1 MCMKR
6 CRNDKTQQ
14 TVGGGC
20 MTTGVCLFTEGGGG
34 GWEGKCLA
42 IGIVFI
48 VIVVFFISNLIQYV
62 TVSLPPP

>member
-20 MTTGVCLFTEGGGG
+20 MTTGVCLFTGGGG

-48 VIVVFFISNLIQYV
+48 VIVVFLISNLILYV
-62 TVSLPPP
+62 TVSLPTP

>member
-1 MCMKR
+1 
-6 CRNDKTQQ
+6 
-14 TVGGGC
+14 
-20 MTTGVCLFTEGGGG
+20 MTTGVCLFTGGGG

>member
-1 MCMKR
+1 
-6 CRNDKTQQ
+6 
-14 TVGGGC
+14 
-20 MTTGVCLFTEGGGG
+20 MTTGVCLFTEGGGGG